1 MVENLGN
8 QKLELLEKTTAFF
21 TAMWVGLECQ
31 HLSVAA
37 TKGGRGHRRD
47 PNCQFRPWTVR
58 DGICIGW
65 LLRVG

>member
-8 QKLELLEKTTAFF
+8 QKLALLEKT
-21 TAMWVGLECQ
+21 TAMWVGLEGQ

-58 DGICIGW
+58 DGICIDW
-65 LLRVG
+65 LLWVG